1 MEALRQ
7 LKAKIKEEYKSSFD
21 FTKYEIDE
29 VTKNEIIENE
39 IIIFRNF
46 RNMSESLFLVCKAL
60 YENSLKLKAEGSF
73 MEWYQN
79 IGLSKD
85 KVSELLKR
93 YELYINFPDKKDY
106 VTALSTQAVKILTA
120 KALDMNIVYD
130 IADLQLRK
138 VEDIKEFIED
148 KTEKVETVTAL
159 AKKQEITKKCVNYK
173 RFESLKKNISKMSSK
188 ELSQTEKEIASLE
201 KYLKEIKATLAEKA
215 KMLENENNLKLEI
228 VEG

>member
-148 KTEKVETVTAL
+148 KTEKVETVTVL
-159 AKKQEITKKCVNYK
+159 TKKQEITKKCVNYK

-228 VEG
+228 VEE

>member
-46 RNMSESLFLVCKAL
+46 RSMSDSLFLVCKAL

-138 VEDIKEFIED
+138 VEDIKEFIDD
-148 KTEKVETVTAL
+148 KTEKVETATAL
-159 AKKQEITKKCVNYK
+159 TKKQEITKKCVNYK

-188 ELSQTEKEIASLE
+188 ELSQTEKEITSLE

-228 VEG
+228 VEE

>member
-1 MEALRQ
+1 MEALAN
-7 LKAKIKEEYKSSFD
+7 LKNKLKSNYTSTFD
-21 FTKYEIDE
+21 FSKYEIDE
-29 VTKNEIIENE
+29 NTRKEIIENE

-46 RNMSESLFLVCKAL
+46 RNMSDSLFLVCKAL

-73 MEWYQN
+73 MAWYQS

-93 YELYINFPDKKDY
+93 YELYLNFPEKKDY
-106 VTALSTQAVKILTA
+106 ITSLSTQAVKILTA

-130 IADLQLRK
+130 ISDLQLRK

-148 KTEKVETVTAL
+148 KTEKVEVVGQR
-159 AKKQEITKKCVNYK
+159 KQEITKKCVNYK
-173 RFESLKKNISKMSSK
+173 RFEKLKKNISKMSSK
-188 ELSQTEKEIASLE
+188 ELSQAEKEIASLE

-215 KMLENENNLKLEI
+215 KMLENEDNYKLY
-228 VEG
+228 

>member
-93 YELYINFPDKKDY
+93 YELYLNFPEKKDY
-106 VTALSTQAVKILTA
+106 ITSLSTQAVKILTA

-159 AKKQEITKKCVNYK
+159 TKKQEITKKCVNYK

-215 KMLENENNLKLEI
+215 KMLENENNLKLKI

>member
-159 AKKQEITKKCVNYK
+159 TKKQEITKKCVNYK

>member
-173 RFESLKKNISKMSSK
+173 KFEKLKKNISKMSSK

-201 KYLKEIKATLAEKA
+201 KYLKEIKTTLAEKA

-228 VEG
+228 MEG